1 MQKQETLQNQAGE
14 LRDALF
20 GRKVF
25 VRAVIE
31 ISNFCRQNCS
41 YCGMRRDNRTLNRYR
56 ISAEKIKEIIFEHLP
71 STVTDINLQAGED
84 PIAVREIIIPLIQEI
99 RRETS
104 LGVSVCLGTLDSKL
118 YAELNQA
125 GAGYY
130 ILKLETGNAEHY
142 QQIQAPGT
150 FQRRIET
157 IRHLAETGWFV
168 SSGFILGLP
177 QQTQAHVEETV
188 QLLSELPLAGGSVSP
203 FIPGDQ
209 TPYRDQPM
217 ALLETVLNYLAI
229 LRLKNP
235 HWVIPAVSAMN
246 LVGANGY
253 TRAIK
258 AGANLVTINLTPN
271 EQRDDYLLYR
281 RERFIMSE
289 ARVLQAIEQAECVP
303 SSESLVHFLQTKP
316 SLSLSATA

>member
-188 QLLSELPLAGGSVSP
+188 QLLCELPLAGGSVSP

-217 ALLETVLNYLAI
+217 ASLETVLNYLAI

-281 RERFIMSE
+281 RDRFIMSE
-289 ARVLQAIEQAECVP
+289 AKVLQAIEQAKCEP

-316 SLSLSATA
+316 LLSLSAIA